1 MLFIIHAFFKVV
13 EKDLVRVPAM
23 LKTDDKKYCFK
34 VKTKVRGNILASAE
48 NYDWNMEIINIITKS
63 I

>member
-1 MLFIIHAFFKVV
+1 M
-13 EKDLVRVPAM
+13 EKDLVRAPAM
-23 LKTDDKKYCFK
+23 LKTDNKKYYFK

-48 NYDWNMEIINIITKS
+48 NYDWNMEIINIITKF